1 MVRRGKGGKKRRG
14 DKRGEKGGEETG
26 EERRGCMIAIP
37 INVGQLSDGHL

>member
-14 DKRGEKGGEETG
+14 DKRGEETG
-26 EERRGCMIAIP
+26 EERRGCMIVIP